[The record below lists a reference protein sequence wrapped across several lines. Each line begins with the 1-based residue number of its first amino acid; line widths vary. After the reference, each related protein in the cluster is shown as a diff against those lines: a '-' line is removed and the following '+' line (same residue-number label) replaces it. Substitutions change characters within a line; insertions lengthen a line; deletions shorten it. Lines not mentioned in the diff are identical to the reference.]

1 MGMAEE
7 EGRRS
12 ALVHLLVVLGHL
24 LHRFSAHREHLVD
37 EPVGRWP
44 ERVESRR
51 GEVDGK
57 LRGGDLDPNL
67 DCEHAQL
74 HHARVLLHEL
84 GRLGDLEARV
94 LGLHGRLLQLA
105 GRVLVQRHLLR
116 GRGSGRGRVRVRPWP

>member
-1 MGMAEE
+1 MSPSVVGP
-7 EGRRS
+7 S
-12 ALVHLLVVLGHL
+12 A
-24 LHRFSAHREHLVD
+24 S
-37 EPVGRWP
+37 
-44 ERVESRR
+44 SRR
-51 GEVDGK
+51 RKVDGK

-105 GRVLVQRHLLR
+105 GRVLVRRHLLR
-116 GRGSGRGRVRVRPWP
+116 GRGTLAEIRTLILTLSSSLTLTRTLTTHQEHRV